1 MSTQTLTTIPTSG
14 KKPRVRME
22 RVNWSGTIILILCA
36 VTVLLP
42 LYVTISMAFKTTG
55 QAVDGNAFSL
65 PAPFSIDGFVEAWNL
80 TKFPVG
86 AAISLLVTAG
96 TVIATIL
103 LAAFASYAIVR
114 NWDRRLFRYS
124 FFYLLAAMFIPFPVV
139 ALPQIQLTGRVG
151 LDNPLGV
158 IILATMFQLS
168 FSVLLFT
175 AFLRSIPI
183 ELEESAR
190 IDGATTWQTFWQL
203 IFPLLAPMSATV
215 GIFAFLYAWN
225 DFMMPSL
232 IISDP
237 ALQTLPVRQN
247 LFQTQ
252 FSNNYNVSFA
262 SFGDRS
268 ELRVVLDLH
277 DGSPVAQCVG
287 EAGVRPLPETVGM
300 RWRDA
305 VAVHGGGDAG
315 AQCEHAVSRDAGLVE
330 CRTQLLEDHRP
341 ALVGRLVRGDL
352 HPVMHERPVDRIRD
366 GHGEVRVAG
375 VDADDDAE
383 VGGEGE
389 TPCGAPGAVAP
400 GGAGIGEFVQHV
412 GADQGVDRIDRGGT
426 GERGA
431 GHDVAGGEVAG
442 IPGEVEHGADAR
454 ASGSETSRD
463 FCHTP

>member
-1 MSTQTLTTIPTSG
+1 MTTTQPALAFEQAEVTVDARRAGRRTRT
-14 KKPRVRME
+14 PRPGLE
-22 RVNWSGTIILILCA
+22 RVNWSTTIILILCA

-65 PAPFSIDGFVEAWNL
+65 PAPFSVDGFVQAWNL

-86 AAISLLVTAG
+86 ATISLLVTAG
-96 TVIATIL
+96 TVCATIV

-151 LDNPLGV
+151 LDNPFGV
-158 IILATMFQLS
+158 MILATMFQLS

-175 AFLRSIPI
+175 AFLRSIPL

-190 IDGATTWQTFWQL
+190 IDGASTWQTFWRL

-262 SFGDRS
+262 SY
-268 ELRVVLDLH
+268 LMAMAPAIVVYLFTQRW
-277 DGSPVAQCVG
+277 VM
-287 EAGVRPLPETVGM
+287 EGV
-300 RWRDA
+300 
-305 VAVHGGGDAG
+305 
-315 AQCEHAVSRDAGLVE
+315 
-330 CRTQLLEDHRP
+330 TQ
-341 ALVGRLVRGDL
+341 
-352 HPVMHERPVDRIRD
+352 
-366 GHGEVRVAG
+366 
-375 VDADDDAE
+375 
-383 VGGEGE
+383 
-389 TPCGAPGAVAP
+389 GAVK
-400 GGAGIGEFVQHV
+400 G
-412 GADQGVDRIDRGGT
+412 
-426 GERGA
+426 
-431 GHDVAGGEVAG
+431 
-442 IPGEVEHGADAR
+442 
-454 ASGSETSRD
+454 
-463 FCHTP
+463 

>member
-1 MSTQTLTTIPTSG
+1 MTTSQPALAFEQADVSVGLQKVQPAKRPQLT
-14 KKPRVRME
+14 E
-22 RVNWSGTIILILCA
+22 RVSWSGTIILILCA

-65 PAPFSIDGFVEAWNL
+65 PAPFSAEGFVEAWTL

-86 AAISLLVTAG
+86 AAISLFVTAG
-96 TVIATIL
+96 TVIATIV

-151 LDNPLGV
+151 LDNPVGV
-158 IILATMFQLS
+158 ILLATMFQLS

-190 IDGATTWQTFWQL
+190 IDGATTWQTFWHM

-237 ALQTLPVRQN
+237 AMQTLPVRQN

-262 SFGDRS
+262 SY
-268 ELRVVLDLH
+268 LMAMA
-277 DGSPVAQCVG
+277 PAIVAYLFTQRWVM
-287 EAGVRPLPETVGM
+287 EGV
-300 RWRDA
+300 
-305 VAVHGGGDAG
+305 
-315 AQCEHAVSRDAGLVE
+315 
-330 CRTQLLEDHRP
+330 TQ
-341 ALVGRLVRGDL
+341 
-352 HPVMHERPVDRIRD
+352 
-366 GHGEVRVAG
+366 
-375 VDADDDAE
+375 
-383 VGGEGE
+383 
-389 TPCGAPGAVAP
+389 GAVK
-400 GGAGIGEFVQHV
+400 G
-412 GADQGVDRIDRGGT
+412 
-426 GERGA
+426 
-431 GHDVAGGEVAG
+431 
-442 IPGEVEHGADAR
+442 
-454 ASGSETSRD
+454 
-463 FCHTP
+463 

>member
-86 AAISLLVTAG
+86 AGISLLVTAG
-96 TVIATIL
+96 TVIATIV

-114 NWDRRLFRYS
+114 NWDHRLFRYS

-139 ALPQIQLTGRVG
+139 ALPQIQLTGWVG
-151 LDNPLGV
+151 LDNPFGV

-190 IDGATTWQTFWQL
+190 IDGASTWQTVWQL

-237 ALQTLPVRQN
+237 AMQTLPVRQN

-262 SFGDRS
+262 SYLMAMAPAILAYLFTQRFVM
-268 ELRVVLDLH
+268 E
-277 DGSPVAQCVG
+277 
-287 EAGVRPLPETVGM
+287 GV
-300 RWRDA
+300 
-305 VAVHGGGDAG
+305 
-315 AQCEHAVSRDAGLVE
+315 
-330 CRTQLLEDHRP
+330 TQ
-341 ALVGRLVRGDL
+341 
-352 HPVMHERPVDRIRD
+352 
-366 GHGEVRVAG
+366 
-375 VDADDDAE
+375 
-383 VGGEGE
+383 
-389 TPCGAPGAVAP
+389 GAVK
-400 GGAGIGEFVQHV
+400 G
-412 GADQGVDRIDRGGT
+412 
-426 GERGA
+426 
-431 GHDVAGGEVAG
+431 
-442 IPGEVEHGADAR
+442 
-454 ASGSETSRD
+454 
-463 FCHTP
+463 

>member
-1 MSTQTLTTIPTSG
+1 MSTQTMTTITADG
-14 KKPRVRME
+14 RRPRIRME
-22 RVNWSGTIILILCA
+22 RVNWSGTIILFLCA

-65 PAPFSIDGFVEAWNL
+65 PAPFSLEGFVEAWNL

-86 AAISLLVTAG
+86 AAISLAVTAG
-96 TVIATIL
+96 TVIATIV

-114 NWDRRLFRYS
+114 NWDRRLFRWS

-151 LDNPLGV
+151 LDNPMGV

-175 AFLRSIPI
+175 AFLRSIPL

-190 IDGATTWQTFWQL
+190 MDGASTWQTFWRI
-203 IFPLLAPMSATV
+203 IFPLLGPMSATV

-247 LFQTQ
+247 LFQNQ

-262 SFGDRS
+262 SY
-268 ELRVVLDLH
+268 LMAMA
-277 DGSPVAQCVG
+277 PAIVAYLFTQRWVM
-287 EAGVRPLPETVGM
+287 EGV
-300 RWRDA
+300 
-305 VAVHGGGDAG
+305 
-315 AQCEHAVSRDAGLVE
+315 
-330 CRTQLLEDHRP
+330 TQ
-341 ALVGRLVRGDL
+341 
-352 HPVMHERPVDRIRD
+352 
-366 GHGEVRVAG
+366 
-375 VDADDDAE
+375 
-383 VGGEGE
+383 
-389 TPCGAPGAVAP
+389 GAVK
-400 GGAGIGEFVQHV
+400 G
-412 GADQGVDRIDRGGT
+412 
-426 GERGA
+426 
-431 GHDVAGGEVAG
+431 
-442 IPGEVEHGADAR
+442 
-454 ASGSETSRD
+454 
-463 FCHTP
+463 

>member
-1 MSTQTLTTIPTSG
+1 MSTQTITTQTVG

-55 QAVDGNAFSL
+55 QAVDGNAFSI

-175 AFLRSIPI
+175 AFLRSIPL

-190 IDGATTWQTFWQL
+190 IDGASTWQTFWQL

-262 SFGDRS
+262 SYLMAMAPAILAYLFTQRFVM
-268 ELRVVLDLH
+268 E
-277 DGSPVAQCVG
+277 
-287 EAGVRPLPETVGM
+287 GV
-300 RWRDA
+300 
-305 VAVHGGGDAG
+305 
-315 AQCEHAVSRDAGLVE
+315 
-330 CRTQLLEDHRP
+330 TQ
-341 ALVGRLVRGDL
+341 
-352 HPVMHERPVDRIRD
+352 
-366 GHGEVRVAG
+366 
-375 VDADDDAE
+375 
-383 VGGEGE
+383 
-389 TPCGAPGAVAP
+389 GAVK
-400 GGAGIGEFVQHV
+400 G
-412 GADQGVDRIDRGGT
+412 
-426 GERGA
+426 
-431 GHDVAGGEVAG
+431 
-442 IPGEVEHGADAR
+442 
-454 ASGSETSRD
+454 
-463 FCHTP
+463 